1 MCRRTAFSLDI
12 HLDECI
18 IISMIIEWNKQMIKS
33 EINKISFAES
43 DPRMDGFVTWG
54 CKKDLYELLWYV
66 EDALEKCSD
75 YATEED
81 YLKERDKQLMLRALG
96 KK

>member
-1 MCRRTAFSLDI
+1 
-12 HLDECI
+12 
-18 IISMIIEWNKQMIKS
+18 MIINWSVEDIKT
-33 EINKISFAES
+33 EIEKIAYNES

-54 CKKDLYELLWYV
+54 CKKDLYELLWYI

-75 YATEED
+75 YVTEKEH
-81 YLKERDKQLMLRALG
+81 LKSRDKELMLKALG

>member
-1 MCRRTAFSLDI
+1 VFDDTTFSLD
-12 HLDECI
+12 LCSSDVI
-18 IISMIIEWNKQMIKS
+18 INSMIINWDKQMIKS

-54 CKKDLYELLWYV
+54 CKKDLYELLWYI

-75 YATEED
+75 YVTEEEH
-81 YLKERDKQLMLRALG
+81 LKSRDKELMLKALG